1 MDASGM
7 KHLKVAAVLGIV
19 ALILYLSLLSN
30 NFNGDGLGYAR
41 LVEDADSARLFSVS
55 ARLFFCPAGKLVLE
69 ATHLIA
75 SDIRSVRAL
84 QILNSIFGALGV
96 AFFFLTAFHVSKSI
110 RLSIASAL
118 GLTFSYS
125 YWFWCT
131 NATSYPGNI
140 FFLILTLYLLITLTK
155 TVRGNRYVFL
165 SLLIGL
171 THALAG
177 FFWLTALLL
186 VPAVMLAVYTASETK
201 TVSGRIR
208 ATFAYLIS
216 FSFFLFVPLLIA
228 GFATGR
234 VLFVPLLI
242 AGFATGRVESLSQFS
257 SWLSAASYG
266 IPPDLSMINFSRG
279 IIGFSSSIV
288 HLADIGPM
296 IKQIIWHVPF
306 AAESRTQLHVEITI
320 FLLLWAVLITA
331 IVYAIWRFK
340 VIFSGRYR
348 LAVIL
353 IAWALLPI
361 IFGLVW
367 LGSDTERWLALLPI
381 VWLLFLQIAD
391 HGRKN
396 LARAGGRVLETAL
409 WAVVAVIV
417 IYNLATAFVPNHN
430 SANNPYMQ
438 SAQQLSEQ
446 MSGKDI
452 VLLWGHDHVFT
463 GDHLAYFFNRKS
475 LHIGQV
481 GRERPDDALT
491 ILDQVVQER
500 FAAGGRVF
508 VSGRIFL
515 DEDVPESHVS
525 ESEANISR
533 IEYRALFSKYHRTE
547 ALVCG
552 DDVYWELF
560 STGIQSSPG

>member
-1 MDASGM
+1 M
-7 KHLKVAAVLGIV
+7 KHLKMAAVLGIV
-19 ALILYLSLLSN
+19 ALILYLSLLST

-41 LVEDADSARLFSVS
+41 LVEDSDSARLFSVS
-55 ARLFFCPAGKLVLE
+55 ARLLFCPTGKVVLGV
-69 ATHLIA
+69 AHLIG
-75 SDIRSVRAL
+75 SDIRSVTAL

-96 AFFFLTAFHVSKSI
+96 AFFFLTSFHVSKSI
-110 RLSIASAL
+110 GISIASAL
-118 GLTFSYS
+118 GLAFSYS

-131 NATSYPGNI
+131 NATSYPGNM
-140 FFLILTLYLLITLTK
+140 FFLILTLYLLVRLTK
-155 TVRGNRYVFL
+155 TAQGSRYVFL

-186 VPAVMLAVYTASETK
+186 VPAVMVAVYAAGDLK

-216 FSFFLFVPLLIA
+216 FSFFLFGPLLIA

-234 VLFVPLLI
+234 VD
-242 AGFATGRVESLSQFS
+242 SLSQFP

-266 IPPDLSMINFSRG
+266 IPPDLSLINFSRG

-288 HLADIGPM
+288 HLADVGPM

-306 AAESRTQLHVEITI
+306 TAESKMRLHVETAM
-320 FLLLWAVLITA
+320 FMLLWAVLITA
-331 IVYAIWRFK
+331 LIYIIRRFK
-340 VIFSGRYR
+340 DVFSGRYR
-348 LAVIL
+348 LALIL
-353 IAWALLPI
+353 ISWALLPI

-381 VWLLFLQIAD
+381 VWLMFLLIAD
-391 HGRKN
+391 HGRRN
-396 LARAGGRVLETAL
+396 LARAGRCVLETAL
-409 WAVVAVIV
+409 WTVVVVVAT
-417 IYNLATAFVPNHN
+417 YNLATAFVPNHD
-430 SANNPYMQ
+430 SENNPYMQ
-438 SAQQLSEQ
+438 SARQLSEQ
-446 MSGKDI
+446 MSEKDI

-463 GDHLAYFFNRKS
+463 GDHLAYFFNRQS

-491 ILDQVVQER
+491 ILDQVVRER
-500 FAAGGRVF
+500 FSAGGRIF

-525 ESEANISR
+525 ESESSISR
-533 IEYRALFSKYHRTE
+533 LQYRALFSKYHRTE

-552 DDVYWELF
+552 DDIYWELF
-560 STGIQSSPG
+560 PTDIQSTPG